1 MKAGNEWGCSPGGK
15 TAVDKQSLDV
25 FEGFYHVLPWFTY
38 QLVKHQALVK
48 SHQLIKL

>member
-25 FEGFYHVLPWFTY
+25 FEGVLPCFTMVY
-38 QLVKHQALVK
+38 LSISQA
-48 SHQLIKL
+48 SGFGEIAPTN